1 MQVKGLND
9 ESSSKNS
16 RAASKVSVGCCDDH
30 DNGESQINHD
40 HTHHNHNHNH
50 NNNERHNNSN
60 KNESNQNETKNNDDN
75 NCDHSHHDNN
85 HVDKGHNHNHIHNH
99 NHDDNCRDDSHSHN
113 IHDDS
118 HDHNHISSNHH
129 DKKSN
134 NSCDHNHDS
143 HDDCNTRSEVQNRK
157 IDTQIDHK
165 NDILDNTKKAPIENE
180 NENEN
185 ESAIKENNANIT
197 EKTRNPDPGSVC
209 LHYDKDEELASNFG
223 VGIFPQ
229 LSTVTYLSRTKDT
242 APTVILERYPKDPVA
257 QSIHKCYVSYPVRG
271 KHVRFDGLYL
281 HGACPQF
288 CDSENIDD
296 EFNTENMNE
305 EDIDVVESGTKND
318 EIDIS
323 TLSLNMN
330 KNENTVIKNKILEN
344 RKKKFRVTFLVNIWI
359 NHKPLKVENL
369 SNEICEKLIK
379 KEKKMII
386 NNDMINDIIITNN
399 DECRTKICTLNINE
413 KIATDGDNGTWV
425 DIPFITDDS
434 DWGKDNSETD
444 LFLRIWA
451 PSENFFQKNIKKM
464 INSKFLKNKKKDSE
478 NENKKKLYNINRS
491 KIKVGSGVEESE
503 EAVTTFEI
511 NYLHE
516 DCYAFFLYDDD
527 DISEDGDEDSDSD
540 SDEE

>member
-40 HTHHNHNHNH
+40 HTHHNHNH

-464 INSKFLKNKKKDSE
+464 INSKFLKNKKKDSV
-478 NENKKKLYNINRS
+478 NENKKKSYNINRS